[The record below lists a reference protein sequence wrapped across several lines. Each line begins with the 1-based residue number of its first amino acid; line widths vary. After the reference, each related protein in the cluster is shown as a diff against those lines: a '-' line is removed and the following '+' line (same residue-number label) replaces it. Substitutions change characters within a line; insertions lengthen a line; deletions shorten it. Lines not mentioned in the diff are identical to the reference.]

1 MVVEVLDDG
10 WHLGRGPN
18 YRTPNEDLSTSFIL
32 APKAKP
38 STRCDTK
45 SHRKELNLRVQFT
58 EPMPG
63 HLMHR
68 ATDLEAI

>member
-1 MVVEVLDDG
+1 MMDG
-10 WHLGRGPN
+10 TSVGVRTTEHRTKI
-18 YRTPNEDLSTSFIL
+18 YRRAFIL
-32 APKAKP
+32 ALKAKH